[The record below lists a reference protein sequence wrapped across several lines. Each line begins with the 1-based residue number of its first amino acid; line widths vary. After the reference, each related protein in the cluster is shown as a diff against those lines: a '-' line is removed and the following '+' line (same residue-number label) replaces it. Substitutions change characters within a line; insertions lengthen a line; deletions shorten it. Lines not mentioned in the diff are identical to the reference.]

1 MPRGTALTTI
11 SAALRPDTLSDLIIM
26 DKNYHDRVR
35 LRARLLAQQGA
46 TVHGCLPRGR
56 DAVREVYGFL
66 LGVFLPRRYPA
77 MFRLSAD
84 GTAFQNL
91 VTGASHP
98 LEPPRDAGEALRV
111 IGTTVEEDMFVLS
124 QTPDGH
130 VSDAFVCCFP
140 SGFDPSEKLGKL
152 LRDIHGPVPSYD
164 KIGPSM
170 ERFFARLKV
179 GKSVKRSNVSYI
191 IPQGSRIRLL
201 LRRLT
206 PVWGFRVAVVPAD
219 AQPAVRLQEA

>member
-1 MPRGTALTTI
+1 
-11 SAALRPDTLSDLIIM
+11 LSDWIII

-35 LRARLLAQQGA
+35 LRARLLAQQDA
-46 TVHGCLPRGR
+46 TVHGCLPPGR
-56 DAVREVYGFL
+56 DAVREVYTFL
-66 LGVFLPRRYPA
+66 LGVFLPGRYPA

-84 GTAFQNL
+84 GTVFQNL

-98 LEPPRDAGEALRV
+98 VEPPRDAGEALRV
-111 IGTTVEEDMFVLS
+111 IGTTVEEDMFILS
-124 QTPDGH
+124 QTPEGH

-170 ERFFARLKV
+170 ERFFARLEV
-179 GKSVKRSNVSYI
+179 GRSVKRSNVS
-191 IPQGSRIRLL
+191 
-201 LRRLT
+201 
-206 PVWGFRVAVVPAD
+206 VVSLPPSKTRQD
-219 AQPAVRLQEA
+219 FFFFFFFFL